1 MYLDLEQTRM
11 ETGTTTGSRLEAIL
25 ELDSM
30 VEGKSTNLFCNLQ
43 KGKNWTSIK
52 GFECFLSLLQN
63 GHGSSGPWP

>member
-1 MYLDLEQTRM
+1 MIVNGFVSDFSRSMYLDLEQTRM

-43 KGKNWTSIK
+43 KGKN
-52 GFECFLSLLQN
+52 
-63 GHGSSGPWP
+63 